1 MPDAEWIVVHSRE
14 QEGVVMQLVVPID
27 LFQMVRDGQM
37 AAATAGATVLMTRS
51 EPAVNPGLDAAF
63 DQHEPDNDA
72 DHSTQQRRALQSR
85 APEKPSY

>member
-51 EPAVNPGLDAAF
+51 EPMTPAADF
-63 DQHEPDNDA
+63 KERWQKPSTEA

>member
-27 LFQMVRDGQM
+27 LYQMVRDGQM

-51 EPAVNPGLDAAF
+51 EAAVQTPSTEATT
-63 DQHEPDNDA
+63 EA
-72 DHSTQQRRALQSR
+72 DHSTSQRRALQSR
-85 APEKPSY
+85 AK